1 MKIILASNSPRR
13 KELLAGLGIPYDVF
27 VLQGIDESYPDDLP
41 ANEVAEYIARKKAK
55 AYRNEIR
62 STKNE
67 KLSIINSCS
76 RACKPLVQADKPS
89 GQLSIILT
97 ADTIVV
103 CDGEIL
109 GKPHDADDACAMLRK
124 LSGKTHQVYTG
135 YCLQTADKTVSG
147 TVCSDVTFKELSDEE
162 ITYYVEKYK
171 PLDKAGAYGI
181 QEWIGYIGIT
191 GIRGSYYNVMGLPVQ
206 RIYEE
211 IKKLGNV

>member
-1 MKIILASNSPRR
+1 MHIILASNSPRR

-27 VLQGIDESYPDDLP
+27 VLQGIDESYPSTLP
-41 ANEVAEYIARKKAK
+41 PNEVAEYIACKKTK
-55 AYRNEIR
+55 AYEGQR
-62 STKNE
+62 SVFN
-67 KLSIINSCS
+67 
-76 RACKPLVQADKPS
+76 VQS
-89 GQLSIILT
+89 SMFNVLLT
-97 ADTIVV
+97 ADTVVV

-109 GKPHDADDACAMLRK
+109 GKPHDAAEACAMLRK

-135 YCLQTADKTVSG
+135 YCLQTAGKSVSG

-162 ITYYVEKYK
+162 ISYYVDNYH

-211 IKKLGNV
+211 IKKLKE